1 MADHNIATMDHAGL
15 CVTINS
21 DDPAYFGGYIN
32 ENFAAVQRAFD
43 LDQAALVQYATR
55 SVDGARKAQQGAHQ
69 HSGAI
74 GGERPPLL
82 TQLPT
87 FRAI

>member
-1 MADHNIATMDHAGL
+1 MADHNIVAMDRAGL

-43 LDQAALVQYATR
+43 LDQAMLVQYATR
-55 SVDGARKAQQGAHQ
+55 SVEASFASDKRKRTLREEIIQATSDSLTG
-69 HSGAI
+69 SSN
-74 GGERPPLL
+74 GG
-82 TQLPT
+82 
-87 FRAI
+87 

>member
-1 MADHNIATMDHAGL
+1 MAYHNIVAMDRAGL

-43 LDQAALVQYATR
+43 LDQAALVQYAIR
-55 SVDGARKAQQGAHQ
+55 SVEASFA
-69 HSGAI
+69 S
-74 GGERPPLL
+74 GERKKSLREEIIL
-82 TQLPT
+82 ATS
-87 FRAI
+87 

>member
-1 MADHNIATMDHAGL
+1 MADHNIAAMDRAGL

-43 LDQAALVQYATR
+43 LDQAMLVQYATR
-55 SVDGARKAQQGAHQ
+55 SVEVSFASDKRKRTLREEIIQTT
-69 HSGAI
+69 SDSLTESNN
-74 GGERPPLL
+74 GG
-82 TQLPT
+82 
-87 FRAI
+87 